1 MMEEKSGVFQDDN
14 GNSSYMRVMSFLS
27 FIMAVVIALL
37 MFFRPPIDPFNG
49 LYIFSGFLIGGF
61 VPKAI
66 QKFAEN
72 LPNLRK

>member
-1 MMEEKSGVFQDDN
+1 MGENARVLQDDN
-14 GNSSYMRVMSFLS
+14 GNQSYMRVMSFLS
-27 FIMAVVIALL
+27 FIMSVVIALL
-37 MFFRPPIDPFNG
+37 MFFRPPIDPFTG